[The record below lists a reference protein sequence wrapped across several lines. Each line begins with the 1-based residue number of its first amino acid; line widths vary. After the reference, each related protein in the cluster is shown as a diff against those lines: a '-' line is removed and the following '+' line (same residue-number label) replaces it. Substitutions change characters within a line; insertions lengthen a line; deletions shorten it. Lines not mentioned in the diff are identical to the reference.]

1 MKKITGLRGVIGAI
15 FMLLCLVGIKHGAN
29 TVYAEVNVYSYNK
42 ENNSYCSVNNFEG
55 AHFDK
60 ENSVLTLENYKG
72 AVIEI
77 EGDGEK
83 NDSIVINVKGHN
95 VIDNSA
101 ARNIIGAD
109 NGGPK
114 REKVSFGNGG
124 FQNSGYYTYQGWLL
138 WIRYVD
144 VKIIGDGTIDFL
156 AGENNDIGVIDI
168 TGSKAILDGP
178 TINCFDLRS
187 GFCLCDT
194 KFVIKSGELNIYNA
208 PEITVNRDKETE
220 KILQSY
226 FYYRS
231 SFIILRAELDVQG
244 GKLNISYVYPEG
256 NYGNVKICNPGH
268 TSTWFVNFDN
278 TKESMDPVFEEG
290 DGITYVFENPDLINI
305 VMPEKIKSILGSSE
319 VKVAG
324 KTFVIKD
331 KLKNDEAKNEDNKKN
346 EDTSKTD
353 VKSVE
358 KGSIIKD
365 KKYIY
370 KVLLTGSADG
380 KKAGKVRVLGFNK
393 KSLSTVKIASKVK
406 IDGVVYKVTEIG
418 KNAFKK
424 NKKIRKVI
432 IGKYVSKIDK
442 GAFAGCKKLKVVN
455 IKSKRLKIVG
465 NKAFYKNA
473 KKIKFKFP
481 KGKKKVY
488 RALLIKAKC
497 VEKN

>member
-15 FMLLCLVGIKHGAN
+15 FMLLCMFGIKHGAN
-29 TVYAEVNVYSYNK
+29 IVYAEVNVYSYDK
-42 ENNSYCSVNNFEG
+42 EDNSYCSINNFEG

-60 ENSVLTLENYKG
+60 DNNVLTLENYKG

-83 NDSIVINVKGHN
+83 NESIVINVKGHN

-101 ARNIIGAD
+101 ARNKIGAD

-114 REKVSFGNGG
+114 REEVSFGNGG
-124 FQNSGYYTYQGWLL
+124 FQNSGYYTCQGWLL

-156 AGENNDIGVIDI
+156 AGENNDIGIIDI
-168 TGSKAILDGP
+168 TGSNAILDGP

-226 FYYRS
+226 FYYHS

-256 NYGNVKICNPGH
+256 DYGNVKICNPGH

-278 TKESMDPVFEEG
+278 TKEFMEPVFSEG
-290 DGITYVFENPDLINI
+290 DGIKYVFENPNLITIN
-305 VMPEKIKSILGSSE
+305 MPEKIKSIYGVSE
-319 VKVAG
+319 IKIGGKTLVINDDKSKEDNKKTDSVDKSDVKVLKKG
-324 KTFVIKD
+324 SVIKD
-331 KLKNDEAKNEDNKKN
+331 KKFR
-346 EDTSKTD
+346 
-353 VKSVE
+353 
-358 KGSIIKD
+358 
-365 KKYIY
+365 Y

-393 KSLSTVKIASKVK
+393 KFYSTVKIASTVK
-406 IDGVVYKVTEIG
+406 INGVKYKITEIG
-418 KNAFKK
+418 KNAFKN
-424 NKKIRKVI
+424 NKKIKKVI
-432 IGKYVSKIDK
+432 IGKYVSKIGK
-442 GAFAGCKKLKVVN
+442 RAFAGCKKLKAVN
-455 IKSKRLKIVG
+455 IKSKRLKTVG
-465 NKAFYKNA
+465 NKAFYKNS